1 MHIAATW
8 SPWCRAPRCSCPDA
22 GVDPAIASE
31 LTTAAAGF
39 LSGPGTLRLQIKPK
53 QPFGVLSAM
62 AAPITKDSLGFSA
75 TFTPSA
81 APEPATN

>member
-1 MHIAATW
+1 MVQGA
-8 SPWCRAPRCSCPDA
+8 SVFMSDA

-31 LTTAAAGF
+31 LTSAAAGF

-53 QPFGVLSAM
+53 QPFGMLSAM

-75 TFTPSA
+75 TFTPAA
-81 APEPATN
+81 APAPATN